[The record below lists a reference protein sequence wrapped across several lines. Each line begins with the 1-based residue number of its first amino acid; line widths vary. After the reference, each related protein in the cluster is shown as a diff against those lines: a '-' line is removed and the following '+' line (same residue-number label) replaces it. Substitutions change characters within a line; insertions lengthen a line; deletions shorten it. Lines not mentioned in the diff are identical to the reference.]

1 MQQSKQSFLK
11 QLPVKTVA
19 LIKKNDNAT
28 IKKLYKSNFNKVK
41 DFVLKNSGSLAEA
54 QDIYQEAF
62 VAMWKNIK
70 EDKFQ
75 PENETS
81 LNGYLFQIAKYKWLD
96 HLRSATYKN
105 TTLINREI
113 EYFETPSEEE
123 ELKNSRIKNILLA
136 IDKMGENCQELL
148 KLFYFERKSYKKIA
162 KLKQLDEAY
171 ARTAKYRCL
180 EQLRKMTQIDPTNGH
195 E

>member
-1 MQQSKQSFLK
+1 MQQREQSFPK
-11 QLPVKTVA
+11 HLPLKTVA

-28 IKKLYKSNFNKVK
+28 LKKLYKSNFNKVK
-41 DFVLKNSGSLAEA
+41 GFVLKNSGSAAEA
-54 QDIYQEAF
+54 KDIYQEAF
-62 VAMWKNIK
+62 VAMWKNIR
-70 EDKFQ
+70 EDRFQ
-75 PENETS
+75 PQSETS

-113 EYFETPSEEE
+113 EFFETTTEED
-123 ELKNSRIKNILLA
+123 ELKESRIKYIMTA
-136 IDKMGENCQELL
+136 IEKMGENCKELL

-162 KLKQLDEAY
+162 KLKQIDEAY

-180 EQLRKMTQIDPTNGH
+180 EQLRKMTQINPPR
-195 E
+195 